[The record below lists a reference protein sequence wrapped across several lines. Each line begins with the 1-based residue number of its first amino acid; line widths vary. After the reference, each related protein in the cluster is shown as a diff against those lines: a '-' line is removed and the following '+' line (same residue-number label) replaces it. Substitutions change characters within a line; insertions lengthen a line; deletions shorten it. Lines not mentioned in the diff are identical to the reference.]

1 MAAQTS
7 SSPPVTV
14 AVARGPEPA
23 RRGQGRLAGYA
34 AVVVAA
40 ALWGFGGTVASRLFD
55 AGVDPLELVAT
66 RTFITLAGLA
76 LLVGAGR
83 ATRRQDRQDRQ
94 AAPERAGW
102 AVTVG
107 FGVSVAVANGCLFLA
122 IQHLPVAVAM
132 VLQNL
137 APALVVGWLILLG
150 RRRMSLPL
158 TLGLAAALLGVALVV
173 RLPETSWG
181 RLDLVGI
188 GFGLATAAGVAAFS
202 VLGSAATRAHGAL
215 RANVYAFA
223 VSSVVWLVVLAPG
236 GAPGITR
243 HGDQW
248 PGIVFVGVLGTLVP
262 FLLYAWGTARVG
274 AQAGAVNISLEP
286 VFSAALAWWWLSQ
299 RLTAMQIAGGV
310 VLVGAV
316 IALQHLR
323 EHPEWERPDDPLK
336 KQPDDDTGRGR

>member
-14 AVARGPEPA
+14 APARGSEPG
-23 RRGQGRLAGYA
+23 RGQGRLAGYA
-34 AVVVAA
+34 AVVAAA

-76 LLVGAGR
+76 LLVAAGR
-83 ATRRQDRQDRQ
+83 ATHRRDRQDRP
-94 AAPERAGW
+94 ATRERAGW
-102 AVTVG
+102 AVIVG
-107 FGVSVAVANGCLFLA
+107 FGVSVAAANGCLFLA

-137 APALVVGWLILLG
+137 APAIVVGWLILLG
-150 RRRMSLPL
+150 RRRMSVPL
-158 TLGLAAALLGVALVV
+158 ALGLGAALLGVALVV

-181 RLDLVGI
+181 NLDLPGI

-202 VLGSAATRAHGAL
+202 VLGSRATRAHGAL

-223 VSSVVWLVVLAPG
+223 VSSVVWLAVLAPG

-243 HGDQW
+243 HGEQW

-274 AQAGAVNISLEP
+274 AQAGTVNISLEP
-286 VFSAALAWWWLSQ
+286 VFSAVLAWWWLSQ
-299 RLTAMQIAGGV
+299 RLTATQIAGGV

-323 EHPEWERPDDPLK
+323 EHPEDDP
-336 KQPDDDTGRGR
+336 GRAR